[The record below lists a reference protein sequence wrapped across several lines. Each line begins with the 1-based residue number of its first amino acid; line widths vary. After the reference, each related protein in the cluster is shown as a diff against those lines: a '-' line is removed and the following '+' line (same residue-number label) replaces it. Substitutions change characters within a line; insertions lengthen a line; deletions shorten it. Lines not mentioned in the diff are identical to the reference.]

1 MKKNDNDDDS
11 PFSFIGNFTSAL
23 LFNISP
29 GMVART
35 FLGMTVA
42 LYVLNQKHLLP
53 KPLSAVVSK
62 TLFWPTLPITAC
74 RRIGTWM
81 TVVDGAVVIGGA
93 PIGFMGLPER
103 LYEEYGVRGVVNMC
117 KEYRGPTR
125 QYEKLGMKELW
136 LPTVDHFEPSVEDL
150 KTAVSFIESY
160 KAKGHRVYVHCRAGH
175 GRSAAAVFAYLL
187 NQDLS
192 ADLQQLNAELCQ
204 IRNVRKGL
212 WKQPNVK
219 AFHSFLKNGGKI
231 GKYDVSTDGTE
242 MDETVVGIFESG
254 GDL

>member
-1 MKKNDNDDDS
+1 MSDSLSLSKSKDTSSLHPSSLTNRNGAHDVPSRAPRGGASNALPPRHSLTRTRMKKNDNDDDS
-11 PFSFIGNFTSAL
+11 PFSFIGNVTSAL

-103 LYEEYGVRGVVNMC
+103 LYEEYGVS
-117 KEYRGPTR
+117 
-125 QYEKLGMKELW
+125 L
-136 LPTVDHFEPSVEDL
+136 
-150 KTAVSFIESY
+150 
-160 KAKGHRVYVHCRAGH
+160 
-175 GRSAAAVFAYLL
+175 
-187 NQDLS
+187 
-192 ADLQQLNAELCQ
+192 
-204 IRNVRKGL
+204 
-212 WKQPNVK
+212 
-219 AFHSFLKNGGKI
+219 
-231 GKYDVSTDGTE
+231 
-242 MDETVVGIFESG
+242 
-254 GDL
+254 